1 LAVTSAERIPGL
13 SDIPTLGEFLPGFE
27 YSGWFGIGAPRNT
40 PVEIIEK
47 LNREI
52 NAALGDSRVESRIAD
67 LGPVAFPTSTAEFAK
82 LIAADTEKWVKV
94 IRAANIK
101 L

>member
-1 LAVTSAERIPGL
+1 MA
-13 SDIPTLGEFLPGFE
+13 
-27 YSGWFGIGAPRNT
+27 
-40 PVEIIEK
+40 IIEK

-52 NAALGDSRVESRIAD
+52 NAALADPRMKSRIAD

-94 IRAANIK
+94 IREANIK

>member
-1 LAVTSAERIPGL
+1 MAVTSAERIPGL

-52 NAALGDSRVESRIAD
+52 NAALGDSRVKSRIAD